1 MQRIKQLKQLWQRLA
16 ARERILAGVVLSL
29 LLLNA
34 LYYAIVRP
42 YRSYTARL
50 EEDIGQQTEHIAKM
64 VRVLARAPQVEQ
76 EVTQLRQR
84 MRATQKRFIHEET
97 SALAASRL
105 QERLQKIASASGLD
119 VLSTVSLRDEAMGD
133 FRKTTVQMTLRGD
146 LAEVAKFVAGI
157 EYEEWLLTVGVLE
170 VRGAYSLRVVQ
181 PQGQGATKAPPLT
194 VTLEVGGVMPG
205 PGS

>member
-16 ARERILAGVVLSL
+16 ARERVLASVVLSL
-29 LLLNA
+29 FLLNA
-34 LYYAIVRP
+34 LYYGIVRP
-42 YRSYTARL
+42 YRAYTARL
-50 EEDIGQQTEHIAKM
+50 EEDIGNQTEHIAKM
-64 VRVLARAPQVEQ
+64 VRVLDRAPQVEQ
-76 EVTQLRQR
+76 QVTQLRQR
-84 MRATQKRFIHEET
+84 MQATQRRFIHEDT

-119 VLSTVSLRDEAMGD
+119 VLSTVSLREETMGD

-157 EYEEWLLTVGVLE
+157 EYEEWLLTVAVLE

-181 PQGQGATKAPPLT
+181 SQGQGAKAPPLT
-194 VTLEVGGVMPG
+194 VTLEVGGVMSG
-205 PGS
+205 PGA